1 MSILSVTFHS
11 TADLR
16 ERWEKYLNEE
26 LKNMADN
33 LLEAEKYVL
42 STVETDMV
50 REGQNTNLLLFFP
63 DDEKRS
69 EFMQNELVNISEL
82 IAAAFGDQVMIF
94 ATLLNPQHSRW
105 D

>member
-11 TADLR
+11 TADLQ

-63 DDEKRS
+63 DDEKRA
-69 EFMQNELVNISEL
+69 EFMQNELVNISAL

>member
-11 TADLR
+11 TADLQ

-82 IAAAFGDQVMIF
+82 ITATFGDQVMIF